1 MRRQRPG
8 PIFVNLVLLAVL
20 VFGIALGAA
29 TATGFGLIVFGALAI
44 LGHIWFRTWG
54 PSSEPNRF
62 HRREL
67 WENQRRVHKELRER
81 DRHPDAR

>member
-1 MRRQRPG
+1 MRWRRNG
-8 PIFVNLVLLAVL
+8 PLYVSLAFLVLAVL
-20 VFGIALGAA
+20 GIAIGAA
-29 TATGFGLIVFGALAI
+29 TGTVVGLIVLGGLAI

-67 WENQRRVHKELRER
+67 WENRRRVHRELRHQ
-81 DRHPDAR
+81 HPDQP

>member
-1 MRRQRPG
+1 MRRQRLG
-8 PIFVNLVLLAVL
+8 PLILIVAGIVVFLGLLVGVAT
-20 VFGIALGAA
+20 ALGAA
-29 TATGFGLIVFGALAI
+29 MVIGAGLAI

-67 WENQRRVHKELRER
+67 WENQRRVHKQLRHQ
-81 DRHPDAR
+81 HPPSDS